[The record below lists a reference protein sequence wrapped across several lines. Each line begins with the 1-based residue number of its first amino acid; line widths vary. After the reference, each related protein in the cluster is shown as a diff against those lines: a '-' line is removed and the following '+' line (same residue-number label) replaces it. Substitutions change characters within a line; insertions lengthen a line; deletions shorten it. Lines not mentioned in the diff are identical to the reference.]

1 MYTEKL
7 FSPSVFEIVKNPRNV
22 DLVYGSKANNKVQK
36 KKKNHKKDG
45 YFFSRGSGVTEIL
58 YHPEMHVERNV

>member
-36 KKKNHKKDG
+36 K
-45 YFFSRGSGVTEIL
+45 
-58 YHPEMHVERNV
+58 

>member
-22 DLVYGSKANNKVQK
+22 DLVCGSTANNEVQK
-36 KKKNHKKDG
+36 K
-45 YFFSRGSGVTEIL
+45 SQ
-58 YHPEMHVERNV
+58 ERWLLL

>member
-36 KKKNHKKDG
+36 KITRKM
-45 YFFSRGSGVTEIL
+45 VTSLVVVQELQKSFIIQRCML
-58 YHPEMHVERNV
+58 KEMCD